1 MKFARLL
8 PLLFLLL
15 TALAGAEIPPKNAKL
30 QNLTRD
36 RLVYAYGHVK
46 NALVLARGKERTP
59 EKLFET
65 VAEGLDDPTLRREIG
80 LMADLAAADYVK
92 APNQAMQDNVMTHL
106 RVATARHTTRR
117 EPDMKQARESIRKSQ
132 KDNSRDN
139 PAAELHKLVE
149 AIHEAL
155 KAG

>member
-1 MKFARLL
+1 MRFAL
-8 PLLFLLL
+8 PLLFLLF
-15 TALAGAEIPPKNAKL
+15 TVLAGAEVPPKNPRP
-30 QNLTRD
+30 QPLTRD

-46 NALVLARGKERTP
+46 NALALARGGERTP
-59 EKLFET
+59 EKAFEK
-65 VAEGLDDPTLRREIG
+65 AAAGLDDATLRREIG

-92 APNQAMQDNVMTHL
+92 ASNQAMQDNVMTHL
-106 RVATARHTTRR
+106 RVATARLTTRR
-117 EPDMKQARESIRKSQ
+117 EPDMKQAREAIRKRQ

-155 KAG
+155 SAR